1 LLTVQMKNQDP
12 TNPMDNSQLTS
23 QLAQLSTVQG
33 ISQLNSTLGTLMS
46 SLAVQQP
53 LQAASMIQ
61 RSVLAPGNNV
71 QLTSNTTKAADG
83 TETTTQNAV
92 FGVQLAEAL
101 KVAEKIDATVVDM
114 RFVKPLDE
122 ALVREIAAG
131 HELLVTVEENAIM
144 GGAGAAVSEFLAREN
159 ILKSVLH
166 LGLPDVYVE
175 HAKPAQM
182 LAECG
187 LDEAGIEASVRER
200 MTLLGL

>member
-1 LLTVQMKNQDP
+1 MKNQDP